1 MPGRQAAANDEG
13 KPPAQLNP
21 HHAPQR
27 WLQRFDNLLANV
39 VTRPRPNNRRQ
50 KGSRSAAR

>member
-1 MPGRQAAANDEG
+1 MPSRQAAAGDDG

-50 KGSRSAAR
+50 KGSRLAAR